1 MDKESICR
9 NLSLIWEE
17 IEEAAQKN
25 GREGKDIT
33 LVAVS
38 KHKPV
43 EMIEWALECGQR
55 CFGENYVQEAL
66 DKIEKLQKRR
76 PEFHFI
82 GRCQSNKAKYL
93 PGKFALVHSLD
104 SIKFASLLDKR
115 CARLGKTMDVLIEVK
130 VAEEE
135 TKGGV
140 KKEELFS
147 FVEELLS
154 STKNIRLQGLMC
166 MPPYFEDPERVRPYF
181 ATLRNIKEDV
191 EEHFGLS
198 LPHLSMGMSSDF
210 REAILEGATMVR
222 VGTRIFGP
230 RDY

>member
-1 MDKESICR
+1 MDKEGICK

-17 IEEAAQKN
+17 IEKAATVS
-25 GREGKDIT
+25 GRKGEEIT

-43 EMIEWALECGQR
+43 EMIEWARECGQR

-66 DKIEKLQKRR
+66 DKLERLTQRDV
-76 PEFHFI
+76 EFHFI

-93 PGKFALVHSLD
+93 PGKFSMVHSLD
-104 SIKFASLLDKR
+104 SMKFASLLDKR
-115 CARLGKTMDVLIEVK
+115 CGKLGETMKVLIEVK
-130 VAEEE
+130 VAEED

-140 KKEELFS
+140 GPNGLFS
-147 FVEELLS
+147 FVEQFLDSIE
-154 STKNIRLQGLMC
+154 NLQLEGLMC
-166 MPPYFEDPERVRPYF
+166 MPPYFSNPERVRPYF
-181 ATLRNIKEDV
+181 ASLRKMKDEL
-191 EEHFGLS
+191 EQRFGLH

-210 REAILEGATMVR
+210 KEAIMEGATLVR

-230 RDY
+230 RD